1 MRISLH
7 PIKLQVSCM
16 FSCGEKEKHD
26 FGPASG
32 TMDFQLKCTGSA
44 ADKGVSE
51 MINTIFLPSGKHR
64 VANRYAMFSFYHH

>member
-1 MRISLH
+1 
-7 PIKLQVSCM
+7 M
-16 FSCGEKEKHD
+16 FEFGDRERLD

-44 ADKGVSE
+44 ADKAVSE

-64 VANRYAMFSFYHH
+64 VANRYAMFSFYSAPD